1 MTNFLKLKLVWI
13 TFFCCNLKILNNGM
27 QIATTTISAYCKKK
41 KRNFFFIRNI
51 FESFIKLNTKKRRKR
66 NM

>member
-27 QIATTTISAYCKKK
+27 QIATTTISEYCKKK
-41 KRNFFFIRNI
+41 SEIFFLLEI
-51 FESFIKLNTKKRRKR
+51 FSKVSSN
-66 NM
+66 